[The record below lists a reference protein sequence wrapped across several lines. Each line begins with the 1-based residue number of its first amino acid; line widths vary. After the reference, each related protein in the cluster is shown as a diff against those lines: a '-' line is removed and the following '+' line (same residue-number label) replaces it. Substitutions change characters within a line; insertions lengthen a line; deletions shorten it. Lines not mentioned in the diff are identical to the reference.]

1 MLRLFNDGFAV
12 FFLFAAI
19 ACYQKKWW
27 TLGSLAFSLGLGVK
41 MSLLL
46 ALPAVGVVLWL
57 GAGRDRALGQA
68 LLMGQVQVS
77 SFYHDEWMLRM
88 RLILIFLAGCTW
100 L

>member
-1 MLRLFNDGFAV
+1 
-12 FFLFAAI
+12 
-19 ACYQKKWW
+19 
-27 TLGSLAFSLGLGVK
+27 
-41 MSLLL
+41 
-46 ALPAVGVVLWL
+46 VLWL

-77 SFYHDEWMLRM
+77 SFHHDEWMLRM